1 MDYLL
6 EKFQEKG
13 LLKKYK
19 EINSMRIHHI
29 CIQTNTYE
37 ESKRFYRDILG
48 FKLINETPNFHGRD
62 YNTWLDLNGF
72 MIELQTGKD
81 VLDKYNKESEGIVH
95 FALYEENIDEFV
107 SKIKDNKDIKFKKK
121 DGQIIYQVEDSKLV
135 KLIAPEGTIVEIRD
149 KIEL

>member
-1 MDYLL
+1 
-6 EKFQEKG
+6 
-13 LLKKYK
+13 
-19 EINSMRIHHI
+19 MRIHHI

-37 ESKRFYRDILG
+37 ESKRFYMDILG

-107 SKIKDNKDIKFKKK
+107 STIKDNKDIKFKKK
-121 DGQIIYQVEDSKLV
+121 DGQIIYQVKNSKLV

>member
-1 MDYLL
+1 
-6 EKFQEKG
+6 
-13 LLKKYK
+13 
-19 EINSMRIHHI
+19 MRIHHI

-37 ESKRFYRDILG
+37 ESKRFYMDILG

-121 DGQIIYQVEDSKLV
+121 DGRIIYQVENSKLV

>member
-1 MDYLL
+1 
-6 EKFQEKG
+6 
-13 LLKKYK
+13 
-19 EINSMRIHHI
+19 MRIHHI

-37 ESKRFYRDILG
+37 ESKRFYMDILG

-121 DGQIIYQVEDSKLV
+121 DGQIIYQVENSKLV